1 MVSWHWWGSSKYMR
15 WLVLVWDDESVK
27 VTGEFRFTVAV
38 SADPGTKTDREGER
52 FAAGATK
59 VGNVVGPDITQSNIT
74 LCSLCCCILSWWL
87 GLHPAFTG
95 FKNVS
100 SSVGA
105 AALKS
110 IFCRSLLSGVQ
121 EFHIGA
127 YQLLYFWESPY
138 LPPPYRASTS

>member
-1 MVSWHWWGSSKYMR
+1 MVTWHWWGSSKYI
-15 WLVLVWDDESVK
+15 WLVLVWDDESVE
-27 VTGEFRFTVAV
+27 VTSEFRLTVAV
-38 SADPGTKTDREGER
+38 SADPGTKTDQKGVR
-52 FAAGATK
+52 FATGATK
-59 VGNVVGPDITQSNIT
+59 ISNVGPDITQSNIT
-74 LCSLCCCILSWWL
+74 LCSLCCCILSWWI
-87 GLHPAFTG
+87 GLRPAFTG

-110 IFCRSLLSGVQ
+110 ILCRSLLSGVQ

-138 LPPPYRASTS
+138 LPLPYRANTS